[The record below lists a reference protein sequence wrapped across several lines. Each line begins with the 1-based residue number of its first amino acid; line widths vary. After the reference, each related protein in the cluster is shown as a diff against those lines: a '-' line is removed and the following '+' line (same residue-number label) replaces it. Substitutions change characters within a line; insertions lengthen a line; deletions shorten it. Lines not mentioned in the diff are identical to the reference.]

1 MQIVT
6 DIHEMLGFDN
16 VALARVLGWNV
27 IVKKSECSV
36 GDKVV
41 YFEIDSILPSDNPE
55 FDFLKNSK
63 GKMKP
68 LKPKKIRGYVSQGLV
83 MPLSILPEGEY
94 EEGQDV
100 TELLGVVKYDPEVK
114 LQTSFGGHQFPTYPF
129 PVFIPKTDEERVQT
143 IPKLLERYTGH
154 KFVLTEKLDGT
165 SITCFVRDGQFGVC
179 SRNFRVPY
187 DGSNLHGS
195 VALQFDLENKFLE
208 LREHLGYDFA
218 LQGELIGNGIQK
230 NPYRINGYDIRW
242 YNLFNIDKQ
251 KDVGFYFSDPA
262 EYEAFNGYTLGQVA
276 ALLDMET
283 VPILDSEF
291 TIINDIDAL
300 VDMASGKSLLNP
312 EKEREG
318 IVFRAKKNNELSDF
332 GERVSFKAIS
342 LDFLLPS

>member
-1 MQIVT
+1 MQVVT
-6 DIHEMLGFDN
+6 DIKEMLGFDN

-27 IVKKSECSV
+27 IVKKTECAV

-41 YFEIDSILPSDNPE
+41 YFEIDSILPSDNPA
-55 FDFLKNSK
+55 FDFLKSSK

-100 TELLGVVKYDPEVK
+100 TELLGVIKYDPEVK
-114 LQTSFGGHQFPTYPF
+114 MQTSFGGKFFPTYPF

-143 IPKLLERYTGH
+143 IPKKLEKYAGH

-165 SITCFVRDGQFGVC
+165 SITCFVREGKFGVC

-208 LREHLGYDFA
+208 LRNVLGYDFA
-218 LQGELIGNGIQK
+218 LQGELIGRGIQK
-230 NPYRINGYDIRW
+230 NPYKINGYDIRW
-242 YNLFNIDKQ
+242 YNLFNIDRQ
-251 KDVGFYFSDPA
+251 KDIGFYFSDQE
-262 EYEAFNGYTLGQVA
+262 EYNTFNGYTLGQVA

-283 VPILDSEF
+283 VPILDSDY
-291 TIINDIDAL
+291 TMINDIDAL
-300 VDMASGKSLLNP
+300 VDMASNKSLLNP
-312 EKEREG
+312 EAEREG
-318 IVFRAKKNNELSDF
+318 IVFRAQHNKELSDF

-342 LDFLLPS
+342 LDFLLP